1 MKKLLPEV
9 CTIQYGF
16 PFDSAKFSDSNG
28 TPLIRIRDVVRGYS
42 ETYTTEEYKSE
53 YIVHENDLL
62 IGMDGEFNIAKWG
75 KTPALLNQRV
85 CRLTPNDSIDKDYLF
100 YFMPIAL
107 KRIEEKT
114 PFVTV
119 KHLSAKELNKIEI
132 PILPLEEQ
140 RKIAETL
147 SKVDEL
153 IAFRDRQLAK
163 LDELVKARFV
173 EMFGNPIENTMNWP
187 KKLLRDITTKIGSGA
202 TPKGG
207 RESYPNAGV
216 SLIRSMNVYDGQ
228 FLYKDL
234 AHLTD
239 EQATQLNGVTVEA
252 EDVLVNIT
260 GASVARSCVVP
271 KDVLPAR
278 VNQHVAIVRCNREL
292 LNPIFTNK
300 MFINNEFK
308 KALLSI
314 GESGGATRQAI
325 TKKQLE
331 ELSVVVPPLSIQNEF
346 FTFSECVDQQKQTVQ
361 QSLDKLELMKKALM
375 QEYFG

>member
-1 MKKLLPEV
+1 M
-9 CTIQYGF
+9 
-16 PFDSAKFSDSNG
+16 
-28 TPLIRIRDVVRGYS
+28 
-42 ETYTTEEYKSE
+42 
-53 YIVHENDLL
+53 
-62 IGMDGEFNIAKWG
+62 
-75 KTPALLNQRV
+75 
-85 CRLTPNDSIDKDYLF
+85 
-100 YFMPIAL
+100 
-107 KRIEEKT
+107 
-114 PFVTV
+114 
-119 KHLSAKELNKIEI
+119 NKIEI

>member
-28 TPLIRIRDVVRGYS
+28 MPLIRIRDVVRGYS

-85 CRLTPNDSIDKDYLF
+85 CRLAPNDSIDKDYLF

-140 RKIAETL
+140 RKTAETL